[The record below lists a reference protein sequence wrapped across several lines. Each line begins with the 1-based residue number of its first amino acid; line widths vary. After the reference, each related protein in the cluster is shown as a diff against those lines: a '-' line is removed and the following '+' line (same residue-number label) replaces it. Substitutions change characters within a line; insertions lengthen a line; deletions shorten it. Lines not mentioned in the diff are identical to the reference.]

1 MLYAK
6 IILLFLICKY
16 FLENFFML
24 ILLKINKLQRFVELT
39 EDIADKGFKL
49 NPLSSIPAGS
59 GSLSMHHLC
68 SAAAHNNKG
77 FKLNPLLIQTAK
89 STLH

>member
-1 MLYAK
+1 M
-6 IILLFLICKY
+6 F
-16 FLENFFML
+16 

-39 EDIADKGFKL
+39 EDIADKGFNL